1 MSKLRVYEVA
11 KDLGLE
17 NKALVALFQ
26 SVGVADVRNHMSVV
40 GLDSVER
47 VKRLIEKQHS
57 SEKSVEE
64 RIRPT
69 VVKRRAAPRPAEA
82 ETPAQVSPA
91 APAPEVTRPAVVV
104 RRPAPEVAKAPEVSP
119 AVVQQA
125 PVAAAPVVVAP
136 TVAAVPA
143 EAVVSAT
150 KVAPE
155 PQVAEVAVAPEV
167 SSVAAPEKSQV
178 AAARVQAESAP
189 AAVEPPAPKVE
200 SAAEPTSQVV
210 QAEVAE
216 AAPATP
222 EALQVAP
229 APLPAIPP
237 PALTPSQRPAAPKT
251 GIDVWGGRPGVPM
264 PQVHRSTGPVARR
277 VQYDAK
283 AGNIGGRPRGNAPMM
298 GGGGM
303 TGGAPSG
310 SGGGSRG
317 PAQRGGGMRQR
328 GLGSLG
334 RSKGMG
340 QAVTQERSAHKKVVR
355 VEESVLLQTLAGK
368 MQIKATEVLMKLMRL
383 GMTGVNINSTLDA
396 ETAKI
401 VANEFGWEVEDVT
414 VSEEDA
420 IVAAQG
426 IETVEDAGG
435 VPRPPVVT
443 VMGHVDHGKTSLL
456 DKIRQASVASGEA
469 GGITQHIGA
478 YTVQTKHG
486 TVAFL
491 DTPGHEAFTAMR
503 ARGAQATDI
512 VILVVAADD
521 GVMPQTLEAIS
532 HARAAKVP
540 ILVAVNKCDKPD
552 AQPERV
558 RRELSDVGL
567 LPEEWGG
574 DTLFA
579 EVSAM
584 TGAGIE
590 GLLDQVTL
598 LAEMLELKANPDKPA
613 SGVVIEAQLDR
624 GRGPV
629 ATVLITDG
637 TLRRGDVILAG
648 GAFGKTRAMLNS
660 ARVSVDEAG
669 PSTPVEIIGL
679 NDVPS
684 AGDPVYVIR
693 DMKTAQALAETR
705 KVKDRRSL
713 GPSMGGQRMSLEEL
727 AKAMSETD
735 RLDLKVII
743 KADVQGSVEA
753 LTEAIQKLATPKV
766 RVSVV
771 HVGVGGITEGD
782 VNLAI
787 ASGAIIIGFNARPAG
802 KASSLAQQEKIEIRQ
817 YSIIY
822 NVVDDIR
829 AAMEGLLAPTLVEKI
844 IGRAEVRQT
853 FRITKAGTVAGCM
866 VVDGIIKR
874 NAGMRLIREKDVLFT
889 GKATT
894 LKRFKDDVRDVKE
907 GFECGISL
915 DGFNDIKEGDII
927 EAFEMEEIKQTL

>member
-82 ETPAQVSPA
+82 ETPAQVSSVV
-91 APAPEVTRPAVVV
+91 PAPEASRSAVVV
-104 RRPAPEVAKAPEVSP
+104 RRPAPEVAKAAEASP
-119 AVVQQA
+119 PVVQRA
-125 PVAAAPVVVAP
+125 PAAAAPVVVAP
-136 TVAAVPA
+136 PVAAVPV
-143 EAVVSAT
+143 EAAASAP

-155 PQVAEVAVAPEV
+155 LPVAEAAVAPEE

-178 AAARVQAESAP
+178 AVAPVQAESAP
-189 AAVEPPAPKVE
+189 AAVEPPALKVE
-200 SAAEPTSQVV
+200 SAAQPAPQVV
-210 QAEVAE
+210 QAEATDAPVA
-216 AAPATP
+216 P

-237 PALTPSQRPAAPKT
+237 PALTPSLRPAAPKT

-456 DKIRQASVASGEA
+456 DKIRQASVAAGEA